1 MQRCRSLP
9 LLAAALFAFGCGG
22 SSSTGPTTS
31 NNTSGSGSGRT
42 MTATYNGATFAPTL
56 LTSAYLN
63 GAVAVN
69 AADNARS
76 LLIQAVNISGPG
88 TYSLAPGNPNSALG
102 QWIDA
107 TGSYSTGYVGG
118 TGSVTLTVVQLGRV
132 AGSFT
137 FTVKNVNAATTVA
150 LNGTFD
156 IKFP

>member
-1 MQRCRSLP
+1 MQRRRSLTI
-9 LLAAALFAFGCGG
+9 LATTFVALACGG

-31 NNTSGSGSGRT
+31 NNNSGSGSGRT
-42 MTATYNGATFAPTL
+42 MTATYNGTAFAPTL

-63 GAVAVN
+63 GAVSVN

-76 LLIQAVNISGPG
+76 LLIQALNVSGPG

-107 TGSYSTGYVGG
+107 SGSYSTGYVGG
-118 TGSVTLTVVQLGRV
+118 SGSLTLTVVQLGRV
-132 AGSFT
+132 AGSFI
-137 FTVKNVNAATTVA
+137 FTVKNVNAASTIA
-150 LNGTFD
+150 LTGTFD